1 MTLKGFRMMGEKV
14 REMAQI
20 CGGKA
25 VDMIGSGYN
34 KEILPHAWL
43 ALISGLADFAVPLE
57 EPAHIPAQRGEG
69 SAYEETKGM
78 IREVKGMLKD
88 YWSCLSK

>member
-1 MTLKGFRMMGEKV
+1 MIGEKV
-14 REMAQI
+14 REMAQT

-43 ALISGLADFAVPLE
+43 ALISGLADFPVPLE
-57 EPAHIPAQRGEG
+57 EPVHDPNPHRGGPALDETQR
-69 SAYEETKGM
+69 M
-78 IREVKGMLKD
+78 IQALKEMLKD
-88 YWSCLSK
+88 HWTCLAK